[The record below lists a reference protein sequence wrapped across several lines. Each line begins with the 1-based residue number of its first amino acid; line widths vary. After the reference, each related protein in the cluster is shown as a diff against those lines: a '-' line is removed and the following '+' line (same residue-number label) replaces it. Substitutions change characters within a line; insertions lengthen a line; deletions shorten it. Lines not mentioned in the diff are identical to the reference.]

1 MLNRFIDGPIGRRFA
16 HGFSRLWKGPDMQR
30 ARWTSGVLVILLIVL
45 FTALL
50 TRRGT
55 VSAANDEVPSSSS
68 RGGNQAAAQHPA
80 DISPAPGASTSA
92 ATPDPSSLR
101 TIGTLT
107 AAHFFQTYLNIGF
120 IADGK
125 AKGTYTN
132 DDARKMLRSVL
143 SLVDSVDRQL
153 ESLGQRTLD
162 QEDCASLQQ
171 MRAISALLRQQGTEL
186 QTSWDNGHEDAA
198 RYESLRQDSYAAIS
212 KLMAIR
218 P

>member
-1 MLNRFIDGPIGRRFA
+1 MFTRFLEGAQRFA
-16 HGFSRLWKGPDMQR
+16 RGFLHLWEGPDMQR
-30 ARWTSGVLVILLIVL
+30 ARWTSGLVVILLVVVG
-45 FTALL
+45 TALL
-50 TRRGT
+50 ARRGT
-55 VSAANDEVPSSSS
+55 VSAANEEGPRGVVSSAAS
-68 RGGNQAAAQHPA
+68 AAQHPA
-80 DISPAPGASTSA
+80 DVPPAPAAGTASA
-92 ATPDPSSLR
+92 APDPTSLR

-107 AAHFFQTYLNIGF
+107 AAHFFQTYLNIGL

-125 AKGTYTN
+125 AKGTYAN

-153 ESLGQRTLD
+153 ENLGQRTLD

-171 MRAISALLRQQGTEL
+171 MRGISALLRQQGAEL
-186 QTSWDNGHEDAA
+186 QTSWDSGHSEDAA

>member
-1 MLNRFIDGPIGRRFA
+1 MLTRFIEGAVGKRLARRLS
-16 HGFSRLWKGPDMQR
+16 HLWKGRALQR
-30 ARWTSGVLVILLIVL
+30 VRLASGLLGITVVVVGIVL
-45 FTALL
+45 LN
-50 TRRGT
+50 RRQT
-55 VSAANDEVPSSSS
+55 VSAAHEETPPSSSGGVVQAGP
-68 RGGNQAAAQHPA
+68 RGA
-80 DISPAPGASTSA
+80 DVPPAPAARMTSA
-92 ATPDPSSLR
+92 APDATSLR
-101 TIGTLT
+101 TIGTLS
-107 AAHFFQTYLNIGF
+107 AAHFFQTYLNIGL

-153 ESLGQRTLD
+153 DSLGQRTLD

-171 MRAISALLRQQGTEL
+171 MRAISALLRQQGVEL
-186 QTSWDNGHEDAA
+186 QTAWDSGHTQDAA
-198 RYESLRQDSYAAIS
+198 YESLRQDAYAAIS